1 MRVVLQLFT
10 GALEASEPSFAS
22 AMKQA
27 LRLVE
32 NNAAPHTNIL
42 VVEDDARI
50 RRQISEYLR
59 SRDFTVFEVE
69 TGDEALSFLDHG
81 ANHVDCIFSDVQMP
95 GRCDGVELA
104 RWVLAN
110 RPGLPIL
117 LTSAEYRPE
126 DLDPAL
132 RPILYI
138 LPKPYRGHTVEA
150 ALAAQVMQF
159 RLRA

>member
-1 MRVVLQLFT
+1 MN
-10 GALEASEPSFAS
+10 
-22 AMKQA
+22 QA

-32 NNAAPHTNIL
+32 NNTASPANIL
-42 VVEDDARI
+42 VVEDDARV
-50 RRQISEYLR
+50 RGQISEYLR
-59 SRDFTVFEVE
+59 SRGFTVFEAE

-81 ANHVDCIFSDVQMP
+81 ASRIDCIFSDVQMP

-117 LTSAEYRPE
+117 LTSAEYRSE
-126 DLDPAL
+126 NLDPVLRPAL
-132 RPILYI
+132 RV
-138 LPKPYRGHTVEA
+138 LPKPYRGHAVEA
-150 ALAAQVMQF
+150 ALAAQVERF